1 MKETIEFV
9 KDEKI
14 AERIAE
20 LLRDGNQS
28 VCLGCSG
35 VYKEKPKEKYENGHG
50 GTIIEIC
57 GACGSDLFMDLAEVS
72 PLKTVVKPKNK
83 KLILK
88 EHHFKYCKC
97 EKGEVWTGDATTE
110 CGATPE
116 FRKKIGNNKLYYC
129 PIGNMMI
136 LILKSTS
143 QELTSPDERGS
154 TYIRPIQ

>member
-1 MKETIEFV
+1 MLETIKFV
-9 KDEKI
+9 PNEIVAKNRDELI
-14 AERIAE
+14 SEGMRWIC
-20 LLRDGNQS
+20 LNCGRCYRD
-28 VCLGCSG
+28 
-35 VYKEKPKEKYENGHG
+35 KPKESYEDGHG
-50 GTIIEIC
+50 IRLLEMC
-57 GACGSDLFMDLAEVS
+57 RCGSDLF
-72 PLKTVVKPKNK
+72 K
-83 KLILK
+83 KLNEVEILVPKVEAVNGKLVFK
-88 EHHFKYCKC
+88 EHHFKYCRCK
-97 EKGEVWTGDATTE
+97 KGEVWTGDATTE